1 MATET
6 AAWTVWGLDASVT
19 VTDPSVLDDAR
30 AIVETV
36 LDDVDRAC
44 SRFRDDAEVSASSI
58 RRGRPTPISPML
70 ATLVDAALDAARASH
85 GAVDPTVGH
94 RLVALGYDRDLES
107 LADPAGPVDPAR
119 RFERS
124 RFAAHR
130 AHAGMVRRQ
139 GDLLTVPEG
148 VLLDLGATA
157 KAVAA
162 DLAADVV
169 AARTGSGVLVELGG
183 DIATRGA
190 HPAGGWQ
197 ILVDDGPGRPRAKIA
212 VTGDCGVAT
221 SSTLHRRW
229 RDADGVDRH
238 HIIDPRTGMPAE
250 ELWVTVT
257 VAARRCVDAN
267 TASTACIVDG
277 RDGADFVAST
287 GLPARLVSAEG
298 VVTVL
303 GGWPEDCE
311 LAA

>member
-1 MATET
+1 MAT
-6 AAWTVWGLDASVT
+6 ASAHWSVWGLDASVT

-44 SRFRDDAEVSASSI
+44 SRFRDDAELYSSSI
-58 RRGRPTPISPML
+58 RRGRPTAISPML
-70 ATLVDAALDAARASH
+70 ATLVDAALAAAHASE
-85 GAVDPTVGH
+85 GAVDPTVGQ
-94 RLVALGYDRDLES
+94 RLVALGYDRDLET
-107 LADPAGPVDPAR
+107 LADPARPAGPTR
-119 RFERS
+119 RFGRS

-130 AHAGMVRRQ
+130 AHAGMVTRRR
-139 GDLLTVPEG
+139 DTLTVPEG
-148 VLLDLGATA
+148 VMLDLGATA

-169 AARTGSGVLVELGG
+169 ASRAGTGVLVDLGG

-190 HPAGGWQ
+190 HPIGGWQ
-197 ILVDDGPGRPRAKIA
+197 ILVDDGPGQPRAQIA

-229 RDADGVDRH
+229 RDADGVERH
-238 HIIDPRTGMPAE
+238 HIIDPRTGFPAE
-250 ELWVTVT
+250 ERWVTVT

-267 TASTACIVDG
+267 TAGTACIVNG
-277 RDGADFVAST
+277 RDGADFVTGT

-298 VVTVL
+298 AVTVL
-303 GGWPEDCE
+303 GGWPEDRE
-311 LAA
+311 RAA